1 MRTPQQLIPGS
12 LPLNEVTF
20 GGHPLLRVETS
31 IGPRLH
37 LVPPASLYPGTA
49 GRPAGWIPPEG
60 YDRRQVRDARWT
72 PRTMCG
78 LRWSAMAT
86 HAAEIARAAA
96 GDDDPAR
103 GDYVCPAC
111 AFYALTELP

>member
-49 GRPAGWIPPEG
+49 GRPAVPG
-60 YDRRQVRDARWT
+60 
-72 PRTMCG
+72 
-78 LRWSAMAT
+78 
-86 HAAEIARAAA
+86 
-96 GDDDPAR
+96 
-103 GDYVCPAC
+103 
-111 AFYALTELP
+111 